1 MADFKQAFEVM
12 KKDFEMMQST
22 GDTKSYFHL
31 SSVLQDIDTLLREY
45 MQEITEDDINKII
58 RKLKD
63 GEDLRSDDI
72 SRLELWIVGD
82 AESYSK
88 MENNFGDWTVE
99 LKRLQGEI
107 DKYRA
112 DQPDMEAVLT
122 LRGLLRDTISVLG
135 SMIYFLQQ
143 KERIQN
149 FKQSM
154 SQLTPEDKEMLVRL
168 LEQKKKSWDY

>member
-12 KKDFEMMQST
+12 KKDFETIQST
-22 GDTKSYFHL
+22 GDPKACFRL
-31 SSVLQDIDTLLREY
+31 SSVLQEVDVLLREHI
-45 MQEITEDDINKII
+45 QEISQDDINKTI

-63 GEDLRSDDI
+63 GEDLGSEDI

-88 MENNFGDWTVE
+88 MENNFGDWTTE
-99 LKRLQGEI
+99 LKRLQDKI
-107 DKYRA
+107 DQCRS
-112 DQPDMEAVLT
+112 DHPDMETVLT
-122 LRGLLRDTISVLG
+122 LRGLLRDAIGVLG

-143 KERIQN
+143 KERIKN
-149 FKQSM
+149 LKKSM
-154 SQLTPEDKEMLVRL
+154 SELTPEDKEILVRL